1 MLNKHLHVRCC
12 AHNVNLIV
20 CDDLKEINVS
30 VIKIQNAIRF
40 VRSSPSK
47 QLAFTK
53 CVEKLYIKCMKSLFL
68 DFATR
73 WNLTYL
79 ILEVAENFDK
89 VFVRLGESEPGY
101 MSYFLEVHSKG
112 DKKRAT

>member
-1 MLNKHLHVRCC
+1 
-12 AHNVNLIV
+12 V

-47 QLAFTK
+47 QLAFT
-53 CVEKLYIKCMKSLFL
+53 KCMKSLFL

>member
-1 MLNKHLHVRCC
+1 
-12 AHNVNLIV
+12 
-20 CDDLKEINVS
+20 
-30 VIKIQNAIRF
+30 
-40 VRSSPSK
+40 
-47 QLAFTK
+47 
-53 CVEKLYIKCMKSLFL
+53 MKSLFL